1 MKPGK
6 LTDRPILPCFPN
18 LHLLKTPNFSPLPPS
33 PPLRKKKRNAT
44 TFLSLTH
51 SQTLFSFPNLFGD
64 SLVFSK
70 QGSYTSLSYYTKEE
84 TWLFNKAWL
93 LWHCSIS
100 LWLVLT
106 GTDVTTRITATT
118 RSNRFLEND
127 FFFQPDFPIM
137 SVLFKNTRK
146 STFFFFLKGVPVL
159 CRSPDWK
166 WY

>member
-1 MKPGK
+1 MVTC
-6 LTDRPILPCFPN
+6 LCFGN
-18 LHLLKTPNFSPLPPS
+18 LHELTQTSFKWIESEWNLVNSPTDLSFPVSLTCISLKLQMLVHSHPHLH
-33 PPLRKKKRNAT
+33 LGKKKRNAT

-93 LWHCSIS
+93 SWHCSIS

-127 FFFQPDFPIM
+127 FFSSQIFP
-137 SVLFKNTRK
+137 
-146 STFFFFLKGVPVL
+146 
-159 CRSPDWK
+159 
-166 WY
+166 

>member
-6 LTDRPILPCFPN
+6 LTALTDLSFPVSLTCISLKLQMLVHPH
-18 LHLLKTPNFSPLPPS
+18 LH
-33 PPLRKKKRNAT
+33 REKKKRNAT

-70 QGSYTSLSYYTKEE
+70 QGSYTSLSYLKKKEE

-93 LWHCSIS
+93 LWRCSIS

-118 RSNRFLEND
+118 RSNGFLEKD
-127 FFFQPDFPIM
+127 FFSSQIFP
-137 SVLFKNTRK
+137 
-146 STFFFFLKGVPVL
+146 
-159 CRSPDWK
+159 
-166 WY
+166 